1 MKKITFLFLFLIS
14 GFTASAQFPESFE
27 GATFPPAGWVSFIGA
42 NGLGTAQNWA
52 SATPAAATVGLD
64 GTKTAFVR
72 WELLTPT
79 TTDLAEDWLVS
90 PLVAITAGNPNLTF
104 SDAQQFTVAY
114 NSVYDVRISTTSQT
128 DMMSFTT
135 VSSRDESALSL
146 IGTVGLTPQTIDLSA
161 YIGQSVY
168 IAFVMTNN
176 DGDNWFLDNV
186 NAGEPLLPCLG
197 NTFMYPFTAVTTGIC
212 DGISSTLIANNSWAG
227 DYAEI
232 NVVAGETYKFA
243 SSVAT
248 DYLTISTDGNATAAA
263 FGLQPLTWVSTVTGV
278 VRLNINTDSSCGTE
292 DVDRVTSVIC
302 GTPCIN
308 GGLWPTA
315 TFASATCDGTTVNV
329 IATDSYAAEYSNV
342 QVYALG
348 TYTFASSVATDYIT
362 ITSADAST
370 IYTAATG
377 SAVYTPT
384 ADEVVRVYFHLDS
397 ACGAEAVNR
406 EKTVVCTS
414 PVSPPNCIDTPPVS
428 PLNGATDVSIDAV
441 LAWNAPS
448 TGEAPT
454 GYNIY
459 LGLTPVLTAADL
471 ALSNYPDTTLT
482 GLNAPYDT
490 VVYWMVVPVNA
501 AGEAAGCLGSP
512 WSFTTESAPL
522 PPVNDDCSGAI
533 ALTAGNSFP
542 LNDIAATNVGA
553 TDSGQAASTCT
564 ATVNGD
570 VWYSIVVPSTTLT
583 IETQIADGTITDPV
597 LVAYSG
603 TCGAL
608 TEIGCSDDIDFAGG
622 NFLARMDLTGL
633 TIGDTIYFRLYTYG
647 EVGTIL
653 LSAWDGTLANTTF
666 DNGTFSAVPNPVKD
680 ILNITFSQNIEKVQV
695 MNLLGQEVMTKAIN
709 ATQSQVDMSSLAQG
723 TYLVKVTADG
733 QVKTIKVIK
742 E

>member
-1 MKKITFLFLFLIS
+1 V
-14 GFTASAQFPESFE
+14 GF
-27 GATFPPAGWVSFIGA
+27 
-42 NGLGTAQNWA
+42 
-52 SATPAAATVGLD
+52 
-64 GTKTAFVR
+64 
-72 WELLTPT
+72 
-79 TTDLAEDWLVS
+79 
-90 PLVAITAGNPNLTF
+90 
-104 SDAQQFTVAY
+104 Y
-114 NSVYDVRISTTSQT
+114 
-128 DMMSFTT
+128 
-135 VSSRDESALSL
+135 
-146 IGTVGLTPQTIDLSA
+146 
-161 YIGQSVY
+161 
-168 IAFVMTNN
+168 
-176 DGDNWFLDNV
+176 
-186 NAGEPLLPCLG
+186 
-197 NTFMYPFTAVTTGIC
+197 C
-212 DGISSTLIANNSWAG
+212 DCVI
-227 DYAEI
+227 
-232 NVVAGETYKFA
+232 
-243 SSVAT
+243 
-248 DYLTISTDGNATAAA
+248 
-263 FGLQPLTWVSTVTGV
+263 
-278 VRLNINTDSSCGTE
+278 RLNINTSITCGTE
-292 DVDRVTSVIC
+292 NVERTTTVVC
-302 GTPCIN
+302 GVPCLN
-308 GGLWPTA
+308 GGLWPAA
-315 TFASATCDGTTVNV
+315 TFATATCDGTTVNV

-428 PLNGATDVSIDAV
+428 PIDGATGVSATNFS
-441 LAWNAPS
+441 LSWNAPS
-448 TGEAPT
+448 TGDAPT

-471 ALSNYPDTTLT
+471 QIPNYPTTSIT
-482 GLNAPYDT
+482 GGSGPFDA

-501 AGEAAGCLGSP
+501 AGEAVGCLGTP
-512 WSFTTESAPL
+512 WSFTIESAPL

-533 ALTAGNSFP
+533 GLTAGIDFNA
-542 LNDIAATNVGA
+542 NDIEATNIGA

-583 IETQIADGTITDPV
+583 IETQLADGTITDPV
-597 LVAYSG
+597 LIAYSG

-647 EVGTIL
+647 ESGTIL
-653 LSAWDGTLANTTF
+653 LYDWDGTLATNTF